1 MFFYKSFIIFLM
13 IILFSYNI
21 VIAGTTLNPTKYL
34 LAGEKATFS
43 GFLVEKDRLEKAT
56 EAANELK
63 YYKKLYETEM
73 KYRDMKEENAVLK
86 AKLEYAAKASED
98 AAIIDALKKELAKE
112 KVFYKQ
118 WYFTV
123 PATVLSIILLKIP
136 LVTP

>member
-1 MFFYKSFIIFLM
+1 MKIYKAFIGFL
-13 IILFSYNI
+13 I
-21 VIAGTTLNPTKYL
+21 VVFLASSVSAATLNPSQYILKGTP
-34 LAGEKATFS
+34 APFS
-43 GFLVEKDRLEKAT
+43 GFLVEKDRIEKSV
-56 EAANELK
+56 EIANELK

-86 AKLEYAAKASED
+86 AKLEFAAKASED

-118 WYFTV
+118 WYFTI
-123 PATVLSIILLKIP
+123 PATVLSIILFKIP